1 MLSYIDLRYKPSKDD
16 VVCEFYTEP
25 NNITFKEAAEQ
36 LAAESSIGTWT
47 TVQTMKRRIANQL
60 KPHVFHINE
69 KTKTC
74 RIAYPIELFEPGNM
88 PSILSGIA
96 GNIFGMGLIK
106 CLRLHDIHFPKGIV
120 ASFKGPRYGI
130 DGIRRLLE
138 VHHRPLV
145 GTIIKPKM
153 GLNSK
158 EHAKV
163 AFEAWVGGL
172 DIVKDDENLTSQS
185 FNSFEKRIRLTLKAR
200 DRAERI
206 TGEKKIY
213 MANITA
219 ETNEML
225 RRAKYVKD
233 HGGEYVMLDMITI
246 GFSAL
251 QTVRDNTDLV
261 LHAHRAMHGAL
272 TRNPKHGISML
283 TLAKIAR
290 LIGVDQLHVGTA
302 HVGKMS
308 GSSLEAKHITDE
320 IEKQHIEENEKCHI
334 LEQEWHGI
342 KPVLAV
348 ASGGLSPLSI
358 PSLLKRMGN
367 NIVMQFGGGCHGH
380 PGGTIKGAIAIRQ
393 ALEASMHNIPLDEY
407 AKAHKELKV
416 ALEHWG

>member
-1 MLSYIDLRYKPSKDD
+1 MLSYIDLRYEPSKDD

-25 NNITFKEAAEQ
+25 EGITFKEAAEQ

-60 KPHVFHINE
+60 KPHVFYINE
-69 KTKTC
+69 KAKTC

-96 GNIFGMGLIK
+96 GNIFGMGLVR
-106 CLRLHDIHFPKGIV
+106 CLRLQDISFPKRIIG
-120 ASFKGPRYGI
+120 SFKGPRYGI
-130 DGIRRLLE
+130 EGIRRL
-138 VHHRPLV
+138 VGVKHRPLV

-172 DIVKDDENLTSQS
+172 DIVKDDENLTSQL

-200 DRAERI
+200 DRAERMA
-206 TGEKKIY
+206 GEKKIY
-213 MANITA
+213 MPNITA

-225 RRAKYVKD
+225 RRAKYVER
-233 HGGEYVMLDMITI
+233 HGGEYVMVDIITL
-246 GFSAL
+246 GWSAL
-251 QTVRDNTDLV
+251 QTLRDSTNLV
-261 LHAHRAMHGAL
+261 IHAHRAMHAAI
-272 TRNPKHGISML
+272 TRSPRHGISML

-308 GSSLEAKHITDE
+308 GSSLEAKLITDG
-320 IEKQHIEENEKCHI
+320 IEKQHIEEDAKHHI
-334 LEQEWHGI
+334 LEQDWHDV

-358 PSLLKRMGN
+358 PSLLQRMGSD
-367 NIVMQFGGGCHGH
+367 IVMQFGGGCHGH
-380 PGGTIKGAIAIRQ
+380 PGGTRKGATAIRQ
-393 ALEASMHNIPLDEY
+393 ALEASMNNIGLEEY

-416 ALEHWG
+416 AIEHWG